1 MTSLAGHLL
10 IAPQDERDL
19 DFIRTVILLIQQS
32 EEQAFGVVLNRPTTT
47 TVHQAWRRQSR
58 CKRDEFVYSGGPVSS
73 PLMALH
79 TDPSLGE
86 IEVLPGVYYSV
97 QKKRL
102 EQLVRYPNHPLKLFQ
117 SHVGWG
123 PGQLERF
130 VEDGPWRILPATG
143 EHVFHAGP
151 SLWEEVSKLANER
164 ERSRNWDDE
173 HML

>member
-1 MTSLAGHLL
+1 MKLLAGHIL
-10 IAPQDERDL
+10 IAPHDERDL

-32 EEQAFGVVLNRPTTT
+32 EEQAFGVVLNRPTAT
-47 TVHQAWRRQSR
+47 TVHQAWRHQSR

-97 QKKRL
+97 QRDQL
-102 EQLVRYPNHPLKLFQ
+102 TQLVRYPNHPLKVFR

-151 SLWEEVSKLANER
+151 SLWEEVSKLANEPV
-164 ERSRNWDDE
+164 
-173 HML
+173 